1 MVETDNF
8 SENSTVDTDYTT
20 VKQRSVN
27 KSAANGELR
36 TNSIQNDVINS
47 IDIFKI

>member
-1 MVETDNF
+1 MVETDNV

-27 KSAANGELR
+27 RPVATEEKKP
-36 TNSIQNDVINS
+36 NSIQNHVINS
-47 IDIFKI
+47 T